1 MTLQDFFISGL
12 PTGGNPNQSRSRTS
26 SMSLDKPA
34 IEHGASELNRLKVEQ
49 KLPRPTIAAQK
60 TPPPP
65 APKGIDRFVE
75 NEFPR
80 KHF

>member
-49 KLPRPTIAAQK
+49 KLLRPTIAAQK
-60 TPPPP
+60 IPPP